1 MPNTFELIASYTV
14 GAGGSSSVVFNSIPN
29 TFTDLN
35 VVISARTTA
44 GGAVANSI
52 FMKMNALTSSIYSQR
67 ALEGNGA
74 SASSFS
80 QSGVDNAVRVSIA
93 NGSSSTASTFSTS
106 SIYIPNYAGSTNKSV
121 SIDTAAE
128 TNATTQYM
136 NLIAYLV
143 SSTAAIT
150 DLTFTTEA
158 AATSFAQHSTFYLY
172 GVKNA

>member
-1 MPNTFELIASYTV
+1 MPDTFTLIASNTV
-14 GAGGSSSVVFNSIPN
+14 GVAGATSVAFTSIPN
-29 TFTDLN
+29 TYTDLQLI
-35 VVISARTTA
+35 ISARTTA
-44 GGAVANSI
+44 NPAVSQSI

-74 SASSFS
+74 TASSFT
-80 QSGVDNAVRVSIA
+80 QSGVDNAVRLAIA
-93 NGSSSTASTFSTS
+93 NGSSSTSSTFSSS
-106 SIYIPNYAGSTNKSV
+106 SIYIPNYAGSANKSV
-121 SIDTAAE
+121 SVDTAAE

-150 DLTFTTEA
+150 DLTFTTETA
-158 AATSFAQHSTFYLY
+158 AVSFAQHSTFYLY